1 MKKMGTIFFTIVAML
16 VLGGCATG
24 GLNGMDTDPKR
35 MVIVVCTDGPCK
47 PEQRALAGDL
57 LIEAAKVVET
67 EMSGPAETGA
77 SRGFANA
84 FASAVA
90 TALTIANPLG
100 GTVMAVSAVDSAS
113 QGAIEGLSIF
123 SYAKIYAVATI
134 ADLYREDRI
143 KQKVSGYEIMEYLH
157 IVPAFTK
164 AVTSMEEF
172 RRGK

>member
-1 MKKMGTIFFTIVAML
+1 MKSLKILVAL
-16 VLGGCATG
+16 VATLTLGACATG
-24 GLNGMDTDPKR
+24 GLNGMDNDPKR

-57 LIEAAKVVET
+57 LIEAAKVVEA
-67 EMSGPAETGA
+67 EMSGSAEAGV

-90 TALTIANPLG
+90 TALTVANPLG
-100 GTVMAVSAVDSAS
+100 GTVMAISAADSAS
-113 QGAIEGLSIF
+113 QGVVEGLATF

-134 ADLYREDRI
+134 ADLFREDRI
-143 KQKVSGYEIMEYLH
+143 RQKRNGYEIMEYLH

-164 AVTSMEEF
+164 AITSMEEF